1 MKDIFSQIKIEI
13 NPHLFLKDPMTSELG
28 KNILNGSI
36 HLIDQ
41 LGFESFN
48 FKKLALEI
56 GTTEASVYR
65 YFESKNKL
73 LLYLINWYWGGV
85 ATTLLFETQ
94 NIESPEIRLKKAVH
108 IFTTIPCPETNSV
121 LNNEVVLKTIVIN
134 ESSKVLFT
142 KEVDDVNREGV
153 FSVYKKIVQYVA
165 SIILEINRN
174 YKYPNMLVSSMIEG
188 SNQQRFFAEHLPR
201 LTNSD
206 VAKDTVEAFYL
217 DLIFKAINND

>member
-1 MKDIFSQIKIEI
+1 MKDIFSQLKMEV

-36 HLIDQ
+36 QFIDE
-41 LGFESFN
+41 LGFESFT
-48 FKKLALEI
+48 FKKLASEI

-73 LLYLINWYWGGV
+73 LLYLLNWYWGGI
-85 ATTLLFETQ
+85 ATSLVFETQ
-94 NIESPEIRLKKAVH
+94 NIESPEIRLKKAIH
-108 IFTTIPCPETNSV
+108 ILTTVPSLEMKSV
-121 LNNEVVLKTIVIN
+121 LNNEIALKTIVIN
-134 ESSKVLFT
+134 ECSKVLFT

-153 FSVYKKIVQYVA
+153 FSVYKQIVEYVA
-165 SIILEINRN
+165 AIILEINTN

-201 LTNSD
+201 LTNSE
-206 VAKDTVEAFYL
+206 VGKDTVAAFYM
-217 DLIFKAINND
+217 DIIFKAIQND

>member
-36 HLIDQ
+36 HLIDE

-85 ATTLLFETQ
+85 ATTLLF
-94 NIESPEIRLKKAVH
+94 
-108 IFTTIPCPETNSV
+108 
-121 LNNEVVLKTIVIN
+121 
-134 ESSKVLFT
+134 
-142 KEVDDVNREGV
+142 
-153 FSVYKKIVQYVA
+153 
-165 SIILEINRN
+165 
-174 YKYPNMLVSSMIEG
+174 
-188 SNQQRFFAEHLPR
+188 
-201 LTNSD
+201 
-206 VAKDTVEAFYL
+206 
-217 DLIFKAINND
+217 